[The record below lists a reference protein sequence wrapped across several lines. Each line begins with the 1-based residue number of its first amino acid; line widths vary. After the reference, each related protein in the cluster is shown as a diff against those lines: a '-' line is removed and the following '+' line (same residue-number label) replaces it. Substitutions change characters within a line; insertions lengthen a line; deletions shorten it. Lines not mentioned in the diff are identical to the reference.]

1 MSHVE
6 SDQDTFLRALA
17 GELAS
22 RGLRLPAMIMLAAG
36 RPLAFLLGQVLW
48 VAQPAA
54 SLFWSRSEI
63 ATFANLLEDDQ
74 AVARL
79 QDYLSRD
86 DKDE

>member
-6 SDQDTFLRALA
+6 PDQDTFLRALA

-22 RGLRLPAMIMLAAG
+22 RGLRVPAMIMLAAG
-36 RPLAFLLGQVLW
+36 RPLTFLLGQVLW

-63 ATFANLLEDDQ
+63 AAFANLMEDDR

-79 QDYLSRD
+79 QDYLSRE